1 MAAKPNTP
9 ALTFTGAPPEAEVE
23 LALAEEALLDAAVA
37 APAPELVRE
46 AADEAALLAAAED
59 EEAEA
64 EAEAEAESV
73 AELESEVNVADE
85 EPEEAAALAA
95 AASP

>member
-37 APAPELVRE
+37 APAPELVR
-46 AADEAALLAAAED
+46 
-59 EEAEA
+59 
-64 EAEAEAESV
+64 
-73 AELESEVNVADE
+73 
-85 EPEEAAALAA
+85 
-95 AASP
+95 

>member
-64 EAEAEAESV
+64 EAEAESV

>member
-64 EAEAEAESV
+64 EAESV
-73 AELESEVNVADE
+73 AELELEVDVADE